1 MTKPCPVCEDKDTRD
16 SQEHLMFCQSLM
28 EDNQP
33 VKSVISYENLFEENF
48 EKQIEVSQ
56 ILQSNFKKR
65 KILLKKKKR

>member
-1 MTKPCPVCEDKDTRD
+1 
-16 SQEHLMFCQSLM
+16 M

-33 VKSVISYENLFEENF
+33 VKSVISYENLVEENF